1 MTIGTLSFTEAML
14 GAHARRAA
22 GMSQMEVGATF
33 LLQGLSFLVA
43 GPLVGRVSIFFTHT
57 FPTLIKPHEKSTAYF
72 LEKGPVEYAKIT
84 HKTNSWRAQKAA
96 WSLRQ
101 NTPYF

>member
-72 LEKGPVEYAKIT
+72 LEKGPVEYA
-84 HKTNSWRAQKAA
+84 NYAQNK
-96 WSLRQ
+96 
-101 NTPYF
+101 